1 MKGSVSLSA
10 PISGD
15 GINIARNLTKNYE
28 LGDKVLVWHEGQS
41 CGGAHSHFECDLGK
55 LLNLSS
61 VSLLPNSKPKW
72 ICCCLVSRI
81 A

>member
-28 LGDKVLVWHEGQS
+28 LGDKILVWHEGEHIPILS
-41 CGGAHSHFECDLGK
+41 VTLGK

-61 VSLLPNSKPKW
+61 VSLLPNSKPKL
-72 ICCCLVSRI
+72 ICYCLVCRI